1 MQPIHPTLL
10 YMEIYLAP
18 LQGLTDWIFRES
30 YHKHIGTF
38 DKCFSPFIRV
48 QNGEYVRPSQCRDI
62 LPDHNLLQ
70 KPVPQFLG
78 NDAASFGVFEELCA
92 GHGYEEVN
100 LNLGCPFPKV
110 ANRSLGAGLLGE
122 PQDVEVLLQG
132 IFSQT
137 KLRVSVKCR
146 LGYEDASEFEQ
157 LIPVFNQFPLSELI
171 LHARTGRQQ
180 YKGEADMEAF
190 ARYAPLL
197 NMPVCYNGDICS
209 TGDVEHLLSVAP
221 FVQRIMVGRGILQ
234 NPFLL
239 SSLRG
244 ESLTD
249 NEKSSRLKAFH
260 LEILRL
266 CAEKYS
272 GDLSILKR
280 VTEMWEFQAA
290 GVEDGRKIY
299 KKVKKSRSV
308 EGYKAIISEA
318 MQVI

>member
-1 MQPIHPTLL
+1 
-10 YMEIYLAP
+10 MEIYLAP

-30 YHKHIGTF
+30 YHKHIGSF
-38 DKCFSPFIRV
+38 DKCFSPFVRV
-48 QNGEYVRPSQCRDI
+48 QNSDFVRHSQCRDI

-78 NDAASFGVFEELCA
+78 NDAASFGVFEELCLK
-92 GHGYEEVN
+92 HGYGEVN
-100 LNLGCPFPKV
+100 INMGCPFPKV

-122 PQDVEVLLQG
+122 PENVEKLLHD
-132 IFSQT
+132 IFNQT
-137 KLRVSVKCR
+137 KLRISVKCR
-146 LGYEDASEFEQ
+146 LGYEESSEFEQ
-157 LIPVFNQFPLSELI
+157 LIPIFNQFPLTQLI

-180 YKGEADMEAF
+180 YKGDVDMEAF

-209 TGDVEHLLSVAP
+209 ADDVARLLSVAP

-239 SSLRG
+239 SILRG
-244 ESLTD
+244 ESLSESEMST
-249 NEKSSRLKAFH
+249 RLKAFH
-260 LEILRL
+260 HSVLDL

-280 VTEMWEFQAA
+280 VTEMWEYQAA
-290 GVEDGRKIY
+290 GVENGRKIY
-299 KKVKKSRSV
+299 KKVKKCRSV
-308 EGYKAIISEA
+308 EGYKVVISES
-318 MQVI
+318 MIVV